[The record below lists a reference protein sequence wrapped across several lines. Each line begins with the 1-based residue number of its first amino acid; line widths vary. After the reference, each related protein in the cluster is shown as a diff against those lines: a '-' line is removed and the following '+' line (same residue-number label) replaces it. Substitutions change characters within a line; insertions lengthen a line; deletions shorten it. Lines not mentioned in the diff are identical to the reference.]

1 MGILF
6 ARVPAPGLVLVGI
19 LSVQVGAGLAKQL
32 FTELPPLAV
41 VTMRLLVA
49 AAIMV
54 LIARSSFV
62 RSMRRAGRR
71 AVWPVLGLGLALA
84 VMNASI
90 YQAFARIPLGI
101 AVAIEFLGPLGLA
114 LVLSRRRL
122 DLLWV
127 LLAGTGVVL
136 FATGET
142 GSVTLSGVLFALLA
156 GVGWASY
163 ILCSARVGREIPGTG
178 GLAVASV
185 VAALLVAPVGI
196 PVGGTDLLDPHAL
209 LIGLSVGLLS
219 SVVPYTLEMEAL
231 RRIPERVFGIYMS
244 IEPAMAALVGVVL
257 LQELLSL
264 PEWFALGCIVLASI
278 GSNRTSRGTQV
289 VTDP

>member
-1 MGILF
+1 MGTLF

-19 LSVQVGAGLAKQL
+19 MSVQVGAGLAKQL
-32 FTELPPLAV
+32 FAELPPFAV

-49 AAIMV
+49 AVIMV
-54 LIARSSFV
+54 LIARSSFLRSV
-62 RSMRRAGRR
+62 RRFGRR
-71 AVWPVLGLGLALA
+71 AAWPVFGLGLALA

-90 YQAFARIPLGI
+90 YQSFARIPLGI

-127 LLAGTGVVL
+127 LLAGTGVAL

-163 ILCSARVGREIPGTG
+163 VVCRAARR
-178 GLAVASV
+178 
-185 VAALLVAPVGI
+185 
-196 PVGGTDLLDPHAL
+196 
-209 LIGLSVGLLS
+209 
-219 SVVPYTLEMEAL
+219 
-231 RRIPERVFGIYMS
+231 
-244 IEPAMAALVGVVL
+244 
-257 LQELLSL
+257 
-264 PEWFALGCIVLASI
+264 
-278 GSNRTSRGTQV
+278 
-289 VTDP
+289 